1 MQRRTEMVE
10 MLVVFTVLE
19 QVKNRR
25 IDDVARQDIR
35 RNAGTA

>member
-19 QVKNRR
+19 QVKNGR